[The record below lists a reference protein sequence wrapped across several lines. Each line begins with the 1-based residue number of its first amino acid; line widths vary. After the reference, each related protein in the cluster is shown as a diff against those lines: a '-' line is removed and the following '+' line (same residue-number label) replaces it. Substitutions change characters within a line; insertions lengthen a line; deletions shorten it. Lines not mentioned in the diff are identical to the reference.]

1 MSGSIVA
8 ELVGDKAA
16 IGKDA
21 ERKAR
26 RDSCEGDFFRFCQ
39 TYFPHYFGAEPA
51 PYHRIIMDIVSS
63 GKLTEEQ
70 IGKLKPLIKK
80 KYHHYMVPTDEVAGI
95 IDVEPRGFS
104 KSTRFSLAFPI
115 WVTFYKK
122 RRFPILFG
130 SSQAMANENLESIKD
145 ELEQNERLFEDFGDM
160 KGKVWK
166 ANKITLAN
174 GLAIVARGAGSS
186 TRGIKNGP
194 DRPDIAICDDIMTD
208 EIAASKKGRDKRY
221 RWFKRVVLPLGKDI
235 FPVLINT
242 IFHEDDIVCRLLKE
256 LTDGLLK
263 GWVAFR
269 FAARERGEDDGPSM
283 WPAYWTEKKLRK
295 KQEELGSAAWST
307 EMMNEPL
314 SSEDSI
320 IKKFHYYEMHEINV
334 AACKKYGGID
344 PATGAHDKCAF
355 DTLGDPDTG
364 ILYVFDSWGE
374 RLAEAGFLEKI
385 INTFLVWR
393 HCAIGFEDVAFQG
406 IYKNNLMEKA
416 AAVKVWLPIN
426 GRKTGG
432 LSKVQRVKEMAPLI
446 EAGFIRFRADQ
457 KELVEQLSMF
467 TPDGPKSSYD
477 DEADALWYAF
487 KEAQDSRSGG
497 TPTIVPFNQF
507 GIASMV
513 QAILRGFKKR

>member
-1 MSGSIVA
+1 MKTPVL
-8 ELVGDKAA
+8 EQLVGDRGAQA
-16 IGKDA
+16 KDS
-21 ERKAR
+21 ERRIR
-26 RDSCEGDFFRFCQ
+26 RGACENDFFRFCQ

-51 PYHRIIMDIVSS
+51 PYHRILMDIVSS
-63 GKLTEEQ
+63 GSLTKVQ
-70 IGKLKPLIKK
+70 TDALRPLIKE
-80 KYHHYMVPTDEVAGI
+80 KYHHYMIPTKTVAGI

-122 RRFPILFG
+122 RNFPILFA
-130 SSQAMANENLESIKD
+130 SSQRQAQENLQSIKD
-145 ELEQNERLFEDFGDM
+145 ELEQNERLAEDFGEM
-160 KGKVWK
+160 KGKTWK
-166 ANKITLAN
+166 ADKITLAN
-174 GLAIVARGAGSS
+174 GTAIVARGAGAS

-194 DRPDIAICDDIMTD
+194 NRPDVAICDDIMTD
-208 EIAASKKGRDKRY
+208 EIAASKAQRDKRY

-256 LTDGLLK
+256 LEGGQLN
-263 GWVAFR
+263 GWVGFR
-269 FAARERGEDDGPSM
+269 FAARTPAGESLWPS
-283 WPAYWTEKKLRK
+283 YWTNEKLRK
-295 KQEELGSAAWST
+295 KEDELGSAAWST

-320 IKKFHYYEMHEINV
+320 IKKVTYYELREIDTAKARKV
-334 AACKKYGGID
+334 GGID

-355 DTLGDPDTG
+355 CTLADPDSG
-364 ILYVFDSWGE
+364 VLYVLDSWGE

-385 INTFLVWR
+385 IDTFLVWR
-393 HCAIGFEDVAFQG
+393 HSAIGFEDVAFQG
-406 IYKNNLMEKA
+406 IYQRNLMEKA
-416 AAVKVWLPIN
+416 AARKVWLPIT

-457 KELVEQLSMF
+457 KELVEQLFMF
-467 TPDGPKSSYD
+467 TPDGPKSAYD

-487 KEAQDSRSGG
+487 KEVQVRKGQGIPS
-497 TPTIVPFNQF
+497 IVPFSKQT
-507 GIASMV
+507 IRSMSS
-513 QAILRGFKKR
+513 ILRGFRK